1 MKMSGL
7 GGRLAAPV
15 KQPAKAKLLVALP
28 PASHVPVADADN
40 LRRLPPSD
48 LLRLWLAQILPSLS
62 LPAHRGLRVGDDVVH
77 APPLTACQADRH
89 LLTHPDISCAN
100 DIPKKSPKNT

>member
-48 LLRLWLAQILPSLS
+48 LLGYGSHNYFL
-62 LPAHRGLRVGDDVVH
+62 HFH
-77 APPLTACQADRH
+77 CPPPIAEFV
-89 LLTHPDISCAN
+89 
-100 DIPKKSPKNT
+100 